1 MRANDRAWTEH
12 KMGRSGPRRPT
23 LMDSA
28 WNQSPLKPGE
38 VENDIDEKPNYQ
50 KAGTPDMGGAGPGG
64 PGPAGTNGAA
74 RGRAV
79 KFTSEPAAALKL
91 IDTEKRGAQPGT
103 CMAPLQY
110 RAQNGG
116 PENDSM
122 MNPFAKP
129 WTPQVG
135 PVGQFQPI
143 GVIQQPQQPMQQMQ
157 MQQIPQMQQGLQP
170 LQLGQYQQMPQQMP
184 QSMPPNAPHAPMP
197 GTNGTMPNGTVGCFY
212 ATPTIQVAAPYT
224 TMAPM
229 AGPMP
234 QVSMVMVQNA
244 PMTSPQA
251 DVHAPMPGPMVGPP
265 PNPAPIGACGTCG
278 TCAPRMTN
286 NLAPIGP
293 PMQQMP
299 MQPQMQQQMS
309 MAVAPPAPMPQHPQ
323 HPQHPQQHLQP
334 GEPPLGSPELPSK
347 GSALHAY
354 RACKPC
360 AFFYQE
366 GCSNKEQCA
375 FCHLCEPG
383 ERKRRKK
390 ERRMARREAQDG

>member
-28 WNQSPLKPGE
+28 WNQQQSPLKPGE

-50 KAGTPDMGGAGPGG
+50 KKAGAPETANS
-64 PGPAGTNGAA
+64 ATSVTNGAA
-74 RGRAV
+74 RGRGV

-110 RAQNGG
+110 RAGTNGTNG
-116 PENDSM
+116 TSAENDSM

-135 PVGQFQPI
+135 QFQPI
-143 GVIQQPQQPMQQMQ
+143 GVIQQPMQQMQ

-184 QSMPPNAPHAPMP
+184 QPMPPNAPMP

-229 AGPMP
+229 P
-234 QVSMVMVQNA
+234 QVSMVMVQNP

-251 DVHAPMPGPMVGPP
+251 DVHAPPMTGPMPGPMP
-265 PNPAPIGACGTCG
+265 PNPAPIGAG

-299 MQPQMQQQMS
+299 MQPQMQPQMS
-309 MAVAPPAPMPQHPQ
+309 MAVAPPMPQHPQ
-323 HPQHPQQHLQP
+323 HPQQQHLP

-390 ERRMARREAQDG
+390 ERRMARREAQEG